1 MEFYKNY
8 MNLNFI
14 IDFLPNLWNDFISLF
29 SNFDLTPTFN
39 DSIDRYYS

>member
-14 IDFLPNLWNDFISLF
+14 NYFFPSLWNDFITLLYK
-29 SNFDLTPTFN
+29 FDLTPTFN